1 MDKRI
6 QSPDDFLQGQR
17 DCQEGIKPQSI
28 SSDYNRGY
36 ACEYE
41 REQMVTELGLNEFRR
56 DYGLNKAI

>member
-41 REQMVTELGLNEFRR
+41 REQMVTELGLRSAV
-56 DYGLNKAI
+56 K